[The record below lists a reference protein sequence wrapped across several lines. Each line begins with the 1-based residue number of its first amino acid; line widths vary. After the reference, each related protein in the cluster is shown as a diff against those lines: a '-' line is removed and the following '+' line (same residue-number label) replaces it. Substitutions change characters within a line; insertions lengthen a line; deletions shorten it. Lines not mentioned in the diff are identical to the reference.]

1 MAIAIDPRQL
11 SVKLTGMADLPAS
24 KAATTDSHARPQRVL
39 LGILFMCL
47 ASTLFPIMNGL
58 VQVLSDRYS
67 SPQIVWARTASHLI
81 FILALFMPKYG
92 PGIVSTR
99 APALQIGRSICLMA
113 STLCFFHGVKYL
125 PLAKAA
131 SISFMAPFIVALL
144 SWPLLRERV
153 SPPRLAAV
161 MTGFVG
167 VLIVVQPGGELF
179 DWASLYI
186 LGSASCYAIYQILTR
201 KVAAFDI
208 PETSAVYSAL
218 VGTLVMSVWVPF
230 TWTTPTPV
238 DAAVLFSLGI
248 LGGLGHYCVAR
259 AMTYAPA
266 NIVSPFQYW
275 QMVGSV
281 TVGYIIS
288 HKMPEVTT
296 WIGAAVIISAGLYI
310 GWRETRE
317 KRAKV
322 S

>member
-1 MAIAIDPRQL
+1 
-11 SVKLTGMADLPAS
+11 MADSPAA
-24 KAATTDSHARPQRVL
+24 KVTTIDGNATPQRIL
-39 LGILFMCL
+39 LGIFFMCL

-58 VQVLSDRYS
+58 VQILSDRYS

-81 FILALFMPKYG
+81 FIMALFMPKYG
-92 PGIVSTR
+92 IGIVSTR

-153 SPPRLAAV
+153 SAPRLAAV
-161 MTGFVG
+161 IVGFLG

-179 DWASLYI
+179 DWASLFI
-186 LGSASCYAIYQILTR
+186 LASAIFYAVYQIFTR

-218 VGTLVMSVWVPF
+218 VGTLVMSIWVPF
-230 TWTTPTPV
+230 TWTTPTLV
-238 DAAVLFSLGI
+238 DAAVMFSLGI

-281 TVGYIIS
+281 IVGYLITS
-288 HKMPEVTT
+288 KMPEQTT
-296 WIGAAVIISAGLYI
+296 WLGAAVIIAAGLFI

-317 KRAKV
+317 KRSKAG
-322 S
+322 